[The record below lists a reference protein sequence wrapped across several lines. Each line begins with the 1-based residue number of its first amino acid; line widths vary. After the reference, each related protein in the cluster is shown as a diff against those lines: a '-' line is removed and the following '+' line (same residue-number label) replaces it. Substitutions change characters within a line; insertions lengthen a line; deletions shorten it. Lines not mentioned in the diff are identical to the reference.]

1 MCDTCGCGHD
11 DGVTIRKPGQQ
22 NSEEHHHEHI
32 HSHEHEHDHHGEKHS
47 HSHEHK
53 HTHPHYHDH
62 DHSHAHGDHSHSH
75 DHDHHH
81 HEEGHAHHHDGDD
94 HHHSHGREIQIEQD
108 ILSKNN
114 LLAERNRGFFEARNI
129 LALNLVSSPGSG
141 KTSLLEKT
149 IKELGKEIKFFVIE
163 GDQQTMND
171 ANRIHAAG
179 APVVQINT
187 GNGCHLDSDM
197 VNKAVKELNVES
209 NSVLMIEN
217 VGNLVCP
224 SLFDLG
230 EAHRVVIIS
239 TTEGD
244 DKPLKYPTMFQ
255 SSDICILNKTDLLPY
270 VDFDVEKAK
279 QYALQVNHHL
289 KFFELSVKTGEGME
303 DWYSWLR
310 GEIK

>member
-53 HTHPHYHDH
+53 HTHPHDH

-81 HEEGHAHHHDGDD
+81 HEEGHAHHHNGDD
-94 HHHSHGREIQIEQD
+94 HHSHGREIQVEQD

-255 SSDICILNKTDLLPY
+255 SSDICIINKTDLLPY
-270 VDFDVEKAK
+270 VDFDVEKVK
-279 QYALQVNHHL
+279 QYAMQVNHHL
-289 KFFELSVKTGEGME
+289 KFFELSVKTGEGMDRSLVFMAE
-303 DWYSWLR
+303 
-310 GEIK
+310 EVK